1 MMKKLITIL
10 AVTIIVAGCSKGFTE
25 SEVSD
30 GWGAAEIKLVTLSD
44 GTKCATLIGY
54 NKGSIHCN
62 WKE

>member
-1 MMKKLITIL
+1 MTL
-10 AVTIIVAGCSKGFTE
+10 IVAGCNKGVTE